1 MSENLAT
8 VLLAG
13 YSHTARALGV
23 EGTVDHIYYK
33 KYNISMKLNRDIW

>member
-13 YSHTARALGV
+13 SNHTVRALGE
-23 EGTVDHIYYK
+23 EGTIDHIYYK
-33 KYNISMKLNRDIW
+33 KYNISMKLNTDVE